1 MVHIPNAEHPK
12 ELDRDAG
19 PTEVR
24 FTTRGSPDRELLG
37 VADWPAVRRTFQF
50 TPYGQRETPEQG
62 RFNRLLDR
70 LGYARSG
77 VDAEHVWDV
86 NLLGLDY
93 DRFDNLWPA
102 SNQDQQLAG
111 GQHERQIANY
121 RANTALEP
129 LEGRHFV
136 ITRVRHPA
144 LGE

>member
-1 MVHIPNAEHPK
+1 
-12 ELDRDAG
+12 
-19 PTEVR
+19 
-24 FTTRGSPDRELLG
+24 
-37 VADWPAVRRTFQF
+37 
-50 TPYGQRETPEQG
+50 
-62 RFNRLLDR
+62 LLDR

-102 SNQDQQLAG
+102 SNQEQQLAG
-111 GQHERQIANY
+111 GQHERQMQNY
-121 RANTALEP
+121 RANATLDP

-136 ITRVRHPA
+136 IIRVRHPA